1 MSQKEFIKSGKDS
14 IRYNSIKEL
23 NQMLEKI
30 NKPNEYE
37 INRAFLYKDLFL
49 YACKHGTKDILIWF
63 IELYYE
69 FNVIEQ
75 IALRQI
81 FFYGKY
87 VANKN
92 KHVSNGWFTNYVI
105 PLIKSN

>member
-23 NQMLEKI
+23 NQMLEEI

-49 YACKHGTKDILIWF
+49 YACKYGTKDILIWF

-92 KHVSNGWFTNYVI
+92 KSVSNGWFTNYVI
-105 PLIKSN
+105 PLIKYN